1 MELIGW
7 SKDREVDSSPLGI
20 AIALWVFDHVG
31 PAAYKALL
39 SFIVT
44 FYWFGAKK
52 ARGYSAEYLRL
63 LRSYMDEQE
72 KAGTLPPDA
81 YRGSLNTYLHIRNYG
96 MCIMEKILSWNGRI
110 GICNIVSRDNAHERM
125 LEAAKHGA
133 FIIGSHI
140 GNIEMLRAVNDHLTR
155 KTVNVMM
162 VTSAYKKFAGFLK
175 NVNSDYGLN
184 IIKVDDFCMGT
195 DGGNGRESS
204 LAAAFE
210 IGIELRERI
219 ERGEWVVILG
229 DRVLDGDTEYVEV
242 PLLGKPAHFP
252 VGPWVLAAA
261 VQAPC
266 YLLHSVHENGQ
277 PVMYFREMGEVRL
290 DRRNRME
297 SIRKYAE
304 IYASEL
310 ENILMRSPLDWG
322 NFYDYWA
329 I

>member
-20 AIALWVFDHVG
+20 AIALWVFDHMG

-242 PLLGKPAHFP
+242 PCMRTGSPSCTSGK
-252 VGPWVLAAA
+252 
-261 VQAPC
+261 
-266 YLLHSVHENGQ
+266 
-277 PVMYFREMGEVRL
+277 
-290 DRRNRME
+290 
-297 SIRKYAE
+297 
-304 IYASEL
+304 
-310 ENILMRSPLDWG
+310 
-322 NFYDYWA
+322 WA
-329 I
+329 R

>member
-1 MELIGW
+1 MIGW

-20 AIALWVFDHVG
+20 AIALWVFDHMG

-219 ERGEWVVILG
+219 ERGEWVVIL
-229 DRVLDGDTEYVEV
+229 LDGDTEYVEV

>member
-1 MELIGW
+1 MIGW
-7 SKDREVDSSPLGI
+7 SRDREVDSSPLGI
-20 AIALWVFDHVG
+20 AIALWVYDHMG

-44 FYWFGAKK
+44 FYWLGAKK
-52 ARGYSAEYLRL
+52 ARGYSAEYLRI
-63 LRSYMDEQE
+63 LRSYMDDLE
-72 KAGTLPPDA
+72 KEGKLPPDA
-81 YRGSLNTYLHIRNYG
+81 YRGSLNTYFHIRNYG
-96 MCIMEKILSWNGRI
+96 ICIMEKILSWNGRI
-110 GICNIVSRDNAHERM
+110 GIGNIASRDSAHERM

-162 VTSAYKKFAGFLK
+162 VTSAYQKFAGFLK

-184 IIKVDDFCMGT
+184 IIKVDDF
-195 DGGNGRESS
+195 S
-204 LAAAFE
+204 LK
-210 IGIELRERI
+210 RI

-242 PLLGKPAHFP
+242 PLLGKPARFP

-297 SIRKYAE
+297 SIRKYVE
-304 IYASEL
+304 TYASEL
-310 ENILMRSPLDWG
+310 ENIILRSPLDWG

-329 I
+329 L